1 MRAAAERSP
10 RARRGEPAAKAATPR
25 ARRAPAAGSTKSVAE
40 TKKKGV
46 PTRDRLLAAARTEF
60 VQRGFAG
67 ARVERILV
75 KAKANPR
82 MLYHHFGGKA
92 EIYVAV
98 LEDALAGLRRHELAL
113 DVARAD
119 PLDGLLRLFDFLND
133 YFETNPTLVRLLT
146 NENLEKARFMKNSA
160 RIREMSS
167 PVLDMI
173 GRFLER
179 GFAEG
184 QIARSLDPLRVY
196 TLMVALAQFHVSN
209 VHTLSVIFE
218 TDLAAKAWRA
228 TRKADAR
235 LMIASFLR
243 EKAI

>member
-1 MRAAAERSP
+1 
-10 RARRGEPAAKAATPR
+10 
-25 ARRAPAAGSTKSVAE
+25 
-40 TKKKGV
+40 
-46 PTRDRLLAAARTEF
+46 
-60 VQRGFAG
+60 
-67 ARVERILV
+67 VERILV

-133 YFETNPTLVRLLT
+133 YFEATPTLVRLLT
-146 NENLEKARFMKNSA
+146 NENLEKARFMKNSS

-179 GFAEG
+179 GHAEG
-184 QIARSLDPLRVY
+184 RIARALDPLRIY

-218 TDLAAKAWRA
+218 TDLSEKRWRA
-228 TRKADAR
+228 QRKADAR

-243 EKAI
+243 DGIADPAP